1 MSYPKIYKALKVSQ
15 PFGEFFTISIKA
27 KDLLE
32 VTFSDVLRYD
42 ENKNLKGSQRELDE
56 KVRVKEISDYI
67 NSQDLAFP
75 NSIIIAANYNEKGFI
90 EDEDEDDENKYRWS
104 FKQIDGNLYEIVIPT
119 DQKLA
124 PIIDGQHRLNGF
136 RNANEERKLETD
148 LLVSVY
154 FDLPSP
160 YQAYLFASINYN
172 QKPVNKSLALEQF
185 GYLTELT
192 PQHTWSPELLS
203 VFLTRKLNTDRETI
217 FFNHI
222 IVAPQNDEFLLE
234 INPKNQDWL
243 VSTSTIVD
251 GVLKL
256 ITTNPKR
263 DSNLLNTFDLK
274 QRNRSLLERDR
285 SPLRGFYLSNND
297 LFIYTSIINFF
308 NVVGEDIFQN
318 SNKNS
323 YIKKTIG
330 IQALFAVLRNIL
342 LIRLE
347 VDKNISKEYFRTFI
361 TKFKNIDFADNFFTA
376 SGIGK
381 SRIQNII
388 LISIEF
394 KSIDEIKKEED
405 KENYIRL
412 LNNIIESTI

>member
-1 MSYPKIYKALKVSQ
+1 MSYPKVYKALKVSQ
-15 PFGEFFTISIKA
+15 PFGEFFIISIKA

-75 NSIIIAANYNEKGFI
+75 NSIIIAANYNEQGFI
-90 EDEDEDDENKYRWS
+90 EDDDEENGCRWS
-104 FKQIDGNLYEIVIPT
+104 FKQIEENLYEILIPT
-119 DQKLA
+119 GKKLA

-136 RNANEERKLETD
+136 RNANEVRKLETD

-192 PQHTWSPELLS
+192 PQQTWSPELLS
-203 VFLTRKLNTDRETI
+203 VFLTRKFNTDKEAC

-222 IVAPQNDEFLLE
+222 KVAPQNDQFLLD
-234 INPKNQDWL
+234 IDPKIQDWL
-243 VSTSTIVD
+243 ISTSTIVD
-251 GVLKL
+251 GILKL

-263 DSNLLNTFDLK
+263 DSNLLNSYDLGV
-274 QRNRSLLERDR
+274 RNRSLLENDK
-285 SPLRGFYLSNND
+285 SPLRAFYLTNND
-297 LFIYTSIINFF
+297 LFIYTTIINFF
-308 NVVGEDIFQN
+308 NVVNEEIFKKAN
-318 SNKNS
+318 RSSFIN
-323 YIKKTIG
+323 KTIG

-342 LIRLE
+342 LLKLDI
-347 VDKNISKEYFRTFI
+347 DKNISKDYFSEFI
-361 TKFKNIDFADNFFTA
+361 AKFSSIDFTDNFFTA

-388 LISIEF
+388 LISIGF
-394 KSIDEIKKEED
+394 KSIDDIKNESD
-405 KENYIRL
+405 KNNYIRL
-412 LNNIIESTI
+412 LDVVKN